1 MLAFKFMP
9 KPITVDYQIP
19 PIMYAFFTVTVL
31 SILLALADYIT
42 APKMRKAVC
51 EHSFRTLMIFKL
63 ALIPFLILNFS
74 MWAIFA
80 LGSFNPFMMFLWI
93 FIPVGIAYTYM
104 ALLVSSSYVIVKIL
118 DFKRRGILS
127 NRQCALHI
135 FLQLIFVTDVF
146 DSIYLNRLEL
156 SERSL

>member
-1 MLAFKFMP
+1 
-9 KPITVDYQIP
+9 
-19 PIMYAFFTVTVL
+19 
-31 SILLALADYIT
+31 
-42 APKMRKAVC
+42 
-51 EHSFRTLMIFKL
+51 
-63 ALIPFLILNFS
+63 